1 MKICLV
7 FSFIILLNLLKIN
20 CFEDDDLDI
29 VVSFNDGKS
38 RIEVF
43 KSVINDLLLE
53 SIKLK
58 NDTFSIRK
66 LKWYSFGYPLVT
78 KDTKANKNNN
88 TRIYYIQNNG
98 FYIIVQMLTEYQ
110 KHLIIEPILEKY
122 VVTVELHQIEQIA
135 LSVFDCDLYLNH
147 DVYESVVKGSVKKE

>member
-7 FSFIILLNLLKIN
+7 FSFIILLNLLMIN

-38 RIEVF
+38 RIEAF
-43 KSVINDLLLE
+43 KSGKNDLLLE

-66 LKWYSFGYPLVT
+66 LKWYSFGYPLAI
-78 KDTKANKNNN
+78 KDT
-88 TRIYYIQNNG
+88 
-98 FYIIVQMLTEYQ
+98 
-110 KHLIIEPILEKY
+110 
-122 VVTVELHQIEQIA
+122 
-135 LSVFDCDLYLNH
+135 
-147 DVYESVVKGSVKKE
+147 